1 MWGLFRRRVKGW
13 MSVADY
19 GKLREREV
27 KRNPDRVARELEQAS
42 QWSLREAER
51 KLKENSHAWKEKKSS
66 G

>member
-1 MWGLFRRRVKGW
+1 

-27 KRNPDRVARELEQAS
+27 KRNPDRVARELEEAS

-51 KLKENSHAWKEKKSS
+51 KLQESSRRWTEKKRAQDDAAA
-66 G
+66 